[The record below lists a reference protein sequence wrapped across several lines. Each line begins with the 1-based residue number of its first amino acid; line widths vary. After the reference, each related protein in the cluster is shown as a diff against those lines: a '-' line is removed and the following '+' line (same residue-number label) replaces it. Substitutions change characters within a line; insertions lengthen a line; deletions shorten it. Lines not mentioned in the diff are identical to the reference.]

1 VLIIEGAGSMQA
13 ESSRLKAI
21 KGINP
26 YLYFQLSAFSFE
38 LSAKIATG
46 STPDSRNRS
55 RKNSKI
61 RIVVCGL
68 RGSGLTSR
76 RNYDSDRFN

>member
-1 VLIIEGAGSMQA
+1 MQA

-46 STPDSRNRS
+46 STPDS
-55 RKNSKI
+55 
-61 RIVVCGL
+61 
-68 RGSGLTSR
+68 
-76 RNYDSDRFN
+76 